1 MELEP
6 TFEHLSILDEEGEVD
21 EELEPELDPGEL
33 RSLYRCMVRARRFDE
48 LLLDWQ
54 RGGRI
59 GTFAPVAGQE
69 ASQVGAVSALE
80 GTDWFVPS
88 FRETAAFLWR
98 GGDPVDLTVFNAG
111 WNEGVRIPEDA
122 HDFPV
127 AVPVASQ
134 IPHAVGLAYAA
145 RRAGE
150 GEVVMTFFGD
160 GATSEGDFHEAVNFA
175 GTFDLPVVFL
185 CQNNQWAIS
194 VPREEQTAAETLAQ
208 KALAY
213 GVPGVQ
219 VDGNDLLAV
228 RVAADDAVARARAGD
243 GPTLLECVTYR
254 LSLHTTADDPTR
266 YRDEDEV
273 ARWEERDPI
282 PRLYRYL
289 VGRDVLEDGDDG
301 RIADDVEEEL
311 EGVWPAAEAR
321 MEELGG
327 AEAMFEHLQAEQPP
341 YLEAQA
347 REWSGVTAADGGAEG
362 AESER
367 TGDDGNG
374 EDASTG
380 SGAESGEGNRG

>member
-6 TFEHLSILDEEGEVD
+6 TVEHLSILDEEGELD
-21 EELEPELDPGEL
+21 EELDPELDPEEL
-33 RSLYRCMVRARRFDE
+33 HRLYRCMVRARRFDE
-48 LLLDWQ
+48 LLLEWQ

-69 ASQVGAVSALE
+69 ASQVGAVSALADA
-80 GTDWFVPS
+80 DWFVPS

-111 WNEGVRIPEDA
+111 WNEGVRIPEHA

-127 AVPVASQ
+127 TVPVASQ

-145 RRAGE
+145 RRAGA

-160 GATSEGDFHEAVNFA
+160 GATSEGDFHESVNFA
-175 GTFDLPVVFL
+175 GTFGLPVVFL

-208 KALAY
+208 KGLAY

-228 RVAADDAVARARAGD
+228 RVAADEAVERARAGD
-243 GPTLLECVTYR
+243 GPTLVECVTYR

-266 YRDEDEV
+266 YRDEEEV

-289 VGRDVLEDGDDG
+289 VGRDALEEGDDEQ
-301 RIADDVEEEL
+301 IADEVEEEL
-311 EGVWPAAEAR
+311 GEVWPAAEAR

-327 AEAMFEHLQAEQPP
+327 TEAIFEHVRAERPP
-341 YLEAQA
+341 YLEEQA
-347 REWSGVTAADGGAEG
+347 REWA
-362 AESER
+362 
-367 TGDDGNG
+367 
-374 EDASTG
+374 
-380 SGAESGEGNRG
+380 GEGGRG